1 MHCNPCP
8 FLHSGQQCKAKLCL
22 RFRVCIFQELQKR
35 GHGER
40 CVPLDRRSLGAGFW
54 FGVERIFKLFAQL
67 HAGRLLDMGVSVNQK
82 IRTGVAGCSLHRFD
96 IAARDHQ
103 LVGGAGM
110 SQPVEDDAGEL
121 RVSVLPFEELF
132 ADQNG
137 LHGLTIG
144 QAEKHSA
151 VVVAVW
157 GAGLVF
163 FQPFQPVFQFLPETK
178 QGRDEIWA
186 LIDELTGLAEPA
198 ATED

>member
-1 MHCNPCP
+1 
-8 FLHSGQQCKAKLCL
+8 
-22 RFRVCIFQELQKR
+22 
-35 GHGER
+35 
-40 CVPLDRRSLGAGFW
+40 
-54 FGVERIFKLFAQL
+54 
-67 HAGRLLDMGVSVNQK
+67 
-82 IRTGVAGCSLHRFD
+82 
-96 IAARDHQ
+96 
-103 LVGGAGM
+103 M

-163 FQPFQPVFQFLPETK
+163 FQPFQPVFQFLPESGGQKDIPAGGLGFGAFQYERSFAAFQFIGKLLDDTVAIHLK
-178 QGRDEIWA
+178 QGAFLNA
-186 LIDELTGLAEPA
+186 LHGLVDRESADPTGGVKIDVLRGQSSNLPFSQRAHQGQV
-198 ATED
+198 DS

>member
-1 MHCNPCP
+1 
-8 FLHSGQQCKAKLCL
+8 
-22 RFRVCIFQELQKR
+22 
-35 GHGER
+35 
-40 CVPLDRRSLGAGFW
+40 
-54 FGVERIFKLFAQL
+54 
-67 HAGRLLDMGVSVNQK
+67 MGVSVNQK

-163 FQPFQPVFQFLPETK
+163 FQPFQPVFQFLPESGGQKDIPAGGLGFGAFQYERSFAAFQFIGKLLDDTVAIHLK
-178 QGRDEIWA
+178 QGVF
-186 LIDELTGLAEPA
+186 
-198 ATED
+198 

>member
-1 MHCNPCP
+1 
-8 FLHSGQQCKAKLCL
+8 
-22 RFRVCIFQELQKR
+22 
-35 GHGER
+35 
-40 CVPLDRRSLGAGFW
+40 
-54 FGVERIFKLFAQL
+54 
-67 HAGRLLDMGVSVNQK
+67 
-82 IRTGVAGCSLHRFD
+82 
-96 IAARDHQ
+96 
-103 LVGGAGM
+103 M

-163 FQPFQPVFQFLPETK
+163 FQPFQPVFQFLPESGGQKDIPAGGLGFGAFQYERSFAAFQFIGKLLDDTVAIHLK
-178 QGRDEIWA
+178 QGVFLNA
-186 LIDELTGLAEPA
+186 LHGLVDRESADPTGGVKIDVLRGQSSNLPFSQRAHQGQV
-198 ATED
+198 DS